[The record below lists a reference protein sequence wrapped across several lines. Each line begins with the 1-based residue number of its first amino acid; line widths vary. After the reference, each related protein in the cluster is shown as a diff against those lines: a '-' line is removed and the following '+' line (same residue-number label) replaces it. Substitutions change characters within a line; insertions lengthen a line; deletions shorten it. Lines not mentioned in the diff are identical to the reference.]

1 LIDDYMKEY
10 YIWRLAQ
17 SGDFDWS
24 LSALIENHTG
34 MAGWTGIGDFFLIT
48 PPGCGSHGQAKGRSH
63 SAPSWPL
70 AFI

>member
-1 LIDDYMKEY
+1 MKEY

-34 MAGWTGIGDFFLIT
+34 MAGWTGIGDFFL
-48 PPGCGSHGQAKGRSH
+48 
-63 SAPSWPL
+63 
-70 AFI
+70 